1 MMMLPVPVRH
11 KSLFLLLMMAMFTT
25 VAVVHSFV
33 LPTPTP
39 TATAMATGKAP
50 FPRSRIQQRKQSQ
63 SQLDM
68 SDIPR
73 DSDNDSDNQEE
84 KGEKFFLDWW
94 KSMLPPPP
102 EDQFIMTGDVSV
114 LFLYAFISHNL
125 NNFVVESVFSNS
137 DTLQEAIE
145 SLDPKGEVIQLQ
157 SPVWVMPEFQDS
169 VMTATIQDSLLDHW
183 GPLFSTA
190 GSASVAL
197 CTCWLIAGW
206 WHRAFLF
213 QNSLDCDASEA
224 LQKTVSTWITMAILM
239 CGLTYG
245 SNALVSH
252 VNVPV
257 LETWLGSLGCA
268 STSCRGDY
276 LFTKADAMFL
286 VDSSTVL
293 IAWRFMANSMM
304 NYFR

>member
-1 MMMLPVPVRH
+1 MMMLRH
-11 KSLFLLLMMAMFTT
+11 KNKSLFLLLMLMAM
-25 VAVVHSFV
+25 VIDVVHSFL
-33 LPTPTP
+33 LPTPT
-39 TATAMATGKAP
+39 TGKTKTKTQP
-50 FPRSRIQQRKQSQ
+50 SQ
-63 SQLDM
+63 QLDM
-68 SDIPR
+68 SDVPR
-73 DSDNDSDNQEE
+73 DDDDEND
-84 KGEKFFLDWW
+84 KKLRFLDW

-114 LFLYAFISHNL
+114 LFLYSFISHNL

-137 DTLQEAIE
+137 DTLQEAIQ
-145 SLDPKGEVIQLQ
+145 SLDPTGEVIQLQ
-157 SPVWVMPEFQDS
+157 SPVWVMPQFQDT

-206 WHRAFLF
+206 WHQAFLF
-213 QNSLDCDASEA
+213 QHSLDCDASQA
-224 LQKTVSTWITMAILM
+224 LQKTLSTWISMALLM
-239 CGLTYG
+239 CALTYG

-252 VNVPV
+252 LHDVPHD
-257 LETWLGSLGCA
+257 LPLFFDTTWLGFGSSDTYYG
-268 STSCRGDY
+268 CRGDDDY

-304 NYFR
+304 KYFR

>member
-1 MMMLPVPVRH
+1 
-11 KSLFLLLMMAMFTT
+11 
-25 VAVVHSFV
+25 
-33 LPTPTP
+33 
-39 TATAMATGKAP
+39 
-50 FPRSRIQQRKQSQ
+50 
-63 SQLDM
+63 
-68 SDIPR
+68 
-73 DSDNDSDNQEE
+73 
-84 KGEKFFLDWW
+84 
-94 KSMLPPPP
+94 
-102 EDQFIMTGDVSV
+102 
-114 LFLYAFISHNL
+114 LFLYSFISHNL

-137 DTLQEAIE
+137 DTLQEAIQ
-145 SLDPKGEVIQLQ
+145 SLDPMGEVIQLQ

-213 QNSLDCDASEA
+213 QHSLDCDTSEA
-224 LQKTVSTWITMAILM
+224 LQKTVSTWISMAVLM

-252 VNVPV
+252 VPF
-257 LETWLGSLGCA
+257 LQSWLGCA
-268 STSCRGDY
+268 NCRGDY

-293 IAWRFMANSMM
+293 IAWRYMANSMM
-304 NYFR
+304 KYFR